1 MVEALCNKC
10 RAAPPLSG
18 DSWCL
23 ACTACESI
31 SCELRSRWGSHE
43 LRRLAA
49 DELVDQSKA
58 IKTLRILSLRLRF
71 EGADRSGARSGPSTG
86 AGVALGATGKAKP
99 GPPPKAP
106 PILKEATGKTPE
118 VIEEEVEVEKYEEES
133 EYSYETSEE
142 EVDTWQEAER
152 PPVERKPES
161 PKKGAGSAEVAEDKK
176 ERKRKS
182 RGEEKVESKASK
194 KKEKKD
200 KGEKTRSVFPSWAEG
215 DSFGLEGGPDWHMV
229 TPVRGDVAVVA
240 IKDTDIPAEAEEEV
254 AFLVMN
260 RFVTPEGGMG
270 LDVKSIGGST
280 PEVSRQFSSW
290 FNRKQGVLH
299 LCSSTPCTYSED
311 HYVHTTRAR
320 FFTREGFNAPYFGAA
335 QRRQVGR
342 WLGEGDGGAG
352 ESEVIEA
359 GGESVKATSTSASK
373 RKDKGKGD
381 GSGRLEKPGQRPG
394 ALKRPRP
401 VTKAARQEPDPAEEP
416 PLKRKRNGGEQDA
429 IDEDLTLE
437 STAGVGGESAND
449 LREKLDALRE
459 RLGAR
464 PKRRVS
470 FAEDANQDQEPEEV
484 LREAA

>member
-1 MVEALCNKC
+1 MA
-10 RAAPPLSG
+10 
-18 DSWCL
+18 
-23 ACTACESI
+23 
-31 SCELRSRWGSHE
+31 
-43 LRRLAA
+43 
-49 DELVDQSKA
+49 
-58 IKTLRILSLRLRF
+58 TL
-71 EGADRSGARSGPSTG
+71 
-86 AGVALGATGKAKP
+86 
-99 GPPPKAP
+99 
-106 PILKEATGKTPE
+106 
-118 VIEEEVEVEKYEEES
+118 
-133 EYSYETSEE
+133 
-142 EVDTWQEAER
+142 
-152 PPVERKPES
+152 
-161 PKKGAGSAEVAEDKK
+161 
-176 ERKRKS
+176 
-182 RGEEKVESKASK
+182 
-194 KKEKKD
+194 
-200 KGEKTRSVFPSWAEG
+200 RSVFPSWAEG

-484 LREAA
+484 LREAAVPSDSAQGNMGSIVHTFFLEVKDILLIINFSCTGPQSQDSKKNKCWCRMLVQDVGAGKK